1 MECSWDML
9 MKHLRSAESLDEVI
23 EAHEEFLQTLLKRS
37 LLDDGSRDLLTQL
50 RTIYDRIIEFQA
62 TQNQLYV
69 EAVSELEAR

>member
-9 MKHLRSAESLDEVI
+9 MKQLRSAESLDEVI

-37 LLDDGSRDLLTQL
+37 LLDDSSRELLTQL

-62 TQNQLYV
+62 TQNQLYF
-69 EAVSELEAR
+69 EAVAELEAR

>member
-1 MECSWDML
+1 ML